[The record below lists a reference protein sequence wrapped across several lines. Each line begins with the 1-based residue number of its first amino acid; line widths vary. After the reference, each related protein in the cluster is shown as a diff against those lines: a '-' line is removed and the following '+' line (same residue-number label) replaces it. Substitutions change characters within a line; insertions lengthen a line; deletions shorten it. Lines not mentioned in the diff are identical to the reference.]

1 MSNTHHN
8 VLSLAVA
15 VAISSCII
23 NTEVLAARK
32 LQTKYAWLLDNGG
45 SEDTRSEV
53 MVQPTLGDDQ
63 QLVLKSFTTTYPYA
77 PSENDDYSRP
87 AIGISF
93 TEALYGIGN
102 EGVASVDQFET
113 GENDVAQKY
122 TKVLKVDGE
131 GIFRFTHNLAEEE
144 LVIEVRGGMTEQDSV
159 AFVREHLDIRPP
171 FEPLTKIA
179 TPMQLADLLEA
190 ASTRTGILGS
200 SDHYLALATIEVE
213 KVAVDG
219 RTFMRLIASGDQPP
233 ELHRLG
239 QSLFVNDEALLA
251 AAASAYIQVHIL
263 GEDIQQQALNEL
275 LANNKPVGYVEH
287 FGDNTQVYPVPA
299 GYPKLEITEAL
310 GEGIVFHGQMLN
322 PHDVAFVENLYKLWV
337 QSGGNNPAPA
347 VITMLRRYKIRSY
360 EFVIRNRQM
369 ALLEKFVARRN
380 AGVNKVQPTILSR
393 EDKLAARSLA
403 FYESLQQA
411 LALATPDKTY
421 GTEEFEFTL
430 EHIRI
435 ASLVITPTQMCNQLA
450 KQFDFKPVL
459 GNLLKNPH
467 FFQIIRKAIPI
478 IGDINEAQIDSGKD
492 QEFTSKVMIDMARQL
507 LELHNNLEQQRA
519 KKTKFKNLNRKLLR
533 VTAEELGIENW
544 ANLLPREQVRTIS
557 KKIQEIKRTLATTL
571 AATEQPDYEIIT
583 TKLEGLEDLFG
594 ITPDNENNLVARLQS
609 VQQHIRYK
617 TELDDEE
624 APQRL
629 DNMETE
635 LGLISDEEDAPEA
648 RQQAILKHLE
658 QQEAL
663 VKRHLQTTVTDAEKA
678 ATEESVGLK
687 SDASETNKQRI
698 NAPRNRQAEPGE
710 GDTAPRPAGMKESV
724 TGMKEFAAAVIANYV
739 LDDIA
744 FDNGHRAA
752 TFLTNIQDTLTP
764 YANVAGLSE
773 SDFIKII
780 HGTLM
785 QARAVTVARQL
796 LDYWIKPSAF
806 LLQAVTWYYSSYKPL
821 LAIHT
826 SRQAAGLSLSNIA
839 FLYLLDL
846 TNRGDYLHRML
857 TPFQHWLEGYG
868 VDLDRTG
875 QYAYH
880 RGIEQISEL
889 GGLAMPLGKAAS
901 SVILLKTGTTLFAR
915 QYNTNPQMY
924 RSISR
929 LVPEIVKSMG
939 SGQGVQ
945 IPLLQRVTP
954 QKVKTL
960 ASATAGLVL
969 GPVATVGTYAH
980 GLLSGFTYAQTFGFA
995 LASSLTFDFFM
1006 NDNKMLTQWLGGPLG
1021 RSLDRINR
1029 WTGVGE
1035 TTDEYVKRTTIA
1047 RPQSFDET
1055 DTDYANGVKANNTL
1069 YGWTRHENYLQFR
1082 ERRDRTMKLY
1092 EDGWEKYFRENLPKW
1107 SFSHAESIPYFYTL
1121 GAFYE

>member
-1 MSNTHHN
+1 MSNTRHN

-23 NTEVLAARK
+23 NTEALAARK

-45 SEDTRSEV
+45 SEDTRNEV

-63 QLVLKSFTTTYPYA
+63 QPVLKSFTTTYPYA

-87 AIGISF
+87 TIGISF

-122 TKVLKVDGE
+122 TKILKVDGE
-131 GIFRFTHNLAEEE
+131 GIFRFTHNLAEEK
-144 LVIEVRGGMTEQDSV
+144 LVIEVRGGMTEQGSV

-171 FEPLTKIA
+171 FEPLTKIT

-190 ASTRTGILGS
+190 ASTRAGILGS

-239 QSLFVNDEALLA
+239 QSLFINDEALLA

-263 GEDIQQQALNEL
+263 GEDLQQQALNEL
-275 LANNKPVGYVEH
+275 LAHNKPVGYVEH
-287 FGDNTQVYPVPA
+287 FEDNTQVYPVPA

-467 FFQIIRKAIPI
+467 FFQIIRKAIPV
-478 IGDINEAQIDSGKD
+478 IGDINEAQIDSEKD
-492 QEFTSKVMIDMARQL
+492 DEFTSKVMIDMDRQL
-507 LELHNNLEQQRA
+507 LELQNNLEQQRA
-519 KKTKFKNLNRKLLR
+519 KKTKFKK
-533 VTAEELGIENW
+533 
-544 ANLLPREQVRTIS
+544 
-557 KKIQEIKRTLATTL
+557 
-571 AATEQPDYEIIT
+571 
-583 TKLEGLEDLFG
+583 
-594 ITPDNENNLVARLQS
+594 
-609 VQQHIRYK
+609 
-617 TELDDEE
+617 
-624 APQRL
+624 
-629 DNMETE
+629 
-635 LGLISDEEDAPEA
+635 
-648 RQQAILKHLE
+648 
-658 QQEAL
+658 QEAL

-698 NAPRNRQAEPGE
+698 NAPRNRQAQPGG

-744 FDNGHRAA
+744 FDDGRRTA
-752 TFLTNIQDTLTP
+752 TFLTHVQDTLTP

-780 HGTLM
+780 HGTFM
-785 QARAVTVARQL
+785 QAHAAAVERQL

-821 LAIHT
+821 LATHT

-857 TPFQHWLEGYG
+857 TPFQHWLETYG

-915 QYNTNPQMY
+915 QYNANPQMY

-945 IPLLQRVTP
+945 IPLLHRVTP

-1029 WTGVGE
+1029 WTGAGE

-1055 DTDYANGVKANNTL
+1055 DTDYANGVKANNIL

-1121 GAFYE
+1121 GAIYE

>member
-1 MSNTHHN
+1 MSSTRQN

-23 NTEVLAARK
+23 NTEALAARK
-32 LQTKYAWLLDNGG
+32 LQTKSAWLLDNGG
-45 SEDTRSEV
+45 SQYTRSEV

-63 QLVLKSFTTTYPYA
+63 QPIPKSFTTTYPYA
-77 PSENDDYSRP
+77 PSENDDYSLP
-87 AIGISF
+87 TIGISF

-102 EGVASVDQFET
+102 DGVSSVDQYET

-144 LVIEVRGGMTEQDSV
+144 LVIEVRGGMTRQDSIE
-159 AFVREHLDIRPP
+159 FIRELLDLNPSL
-171 FEPLTKIA
+171 EPLTKIA
-179 TPMQLADLLEA
+179 TPLQLADMLEA
-190 ASTRTGILGS
+190 VSTRAGILGS

-263 GEDIQQQALNEL
+263 GEDLQQQALNEL
-275 LANNKPVGYVEH
+275 LALNKPVGYVVHVE
-287 FGDNTQVYPVPA
+287 DDTQVYPVPA
-299 GYPKLEITEAL
+299 GYPKLEITEAP
-310 GEGIVFHGQMLN
+310 GEEIVFHGQMTN

-337 QSGGNNPAPA
+337 QAGGNNPAPA
-347 VITMLRRYKIRSY
+347 VITELQSSKIKSY
-360 EFVIRNRQM
+360 EFVIRSRQM
-369 ALLEKFVARRN
+369 ALLEEFVARHD
-380 AGVNKVQPTILSR
+380 AGVNKVQPTMLAH

-403 FYESLQQA
+403 YYESLQQA
-411 LALATPDKTY
+411 LALAAPDEPY
-421 GTEEFEFTL
+421 GRSEFEFTL
-430 EHIRI
+430 EHIRV
-435 ASLVITPTQMCNQLA
+435 ASLVITPTRMYKQLA
-450 KQFDFKPVL
+450 KHFDFKPVL
-459 GNLLKNPH
+459 GNLLKNPQ
-467 FFQIIRKAIPI
+467 FFQNIRKVIPV

-492 QEFTSKVMIDMARQL
+492 EEFTSKVMIDMARQL

-519 KKTKFKNLNRKLLR
+519 KKTKLKNLNRELLR
-533 VTAEELGIENW
+533 VTAEELGIDNW
-544 ANLLPREQVRTIS
+544 ANLLPREQVRLIS
-557 KKIQEIKRTLATTL
+557 KKIQEIKRASATTL

-583 TKLEGLEDLFG
+583 AKLEGLEDLFG
-594 ITPDNENNLVARLQS
+594 ITADNENDLVARFQS
-609 VQQHIRYK
+609 VQQHIRHK
-617 TELDDEE
+617 MELDDGE

-629 DNMETE
+629 DNMESE
-635 LGLISDEEDAPEA
+635 LGLTSDEEAAPEA
-648 RQQAILKHLE
+648 RHKAILKHLE

-663 VKRHLQTTVTDAEKA
+663 VQRHLQITITDPEKA
-678 ATEESVGLK
+678 AAEESVGLK
-687 SDASETNKQRI
+687 SDVSDTNKQRI
-698 NAPRNRQAEPGE
+698 NALRNRQA
-710 GDTAPRPAGMKESV
+710 GMKASV
-724 TGMKEFAAAVIANYV
+724 TGMKEYAAAVIANYV

-744 FDNGHRAA
+744 FDNGRRTA
-752 TFLTNIQDTLTP
+752 TFLTHVQDTLTP

-780 HGTLM
+780 HGTLI
-785 QARAVTVARQL
+785 QAHAAAVERQL

-821 LAIHT
+821 LATHT
-826 SRQAAGLSLSNIA
+826 TLQAAELSLSNMS

-846 TNRGDYLHRML
+846 TNRADYLHRML
-857 TPFQHWLEGYG
+857 TPFQHWLERYG
-868 VDLDRTG
+868 IDLDRAS
-875 QYAYH
+875 QYACH
-880 RGIEQISEL
+880 SGIEQISEV

-901 SVILLKTGTTLFAR
+901 SVILLKTGSALFTR
-915 QYNTNPQMY
+915 QYNANPQRY

-929 LVPEIVKSMG
+929 MVPEIMKSMG

-945 IPLLQRVTP
+945 IPLLHRVTP
-954 QKVKTL
+954 QKVKIL

-1021 RSLDRINR
+1021 RSLDKINR
-1029 WTGVGE
+1029 WTGLGE
-1035 TTDEYVKRTTIA
+1035 TDDEYLKRTAIA

-1055 DTDYANGVKANNTL
+1055 DTDYANRVKANNTL

-1082 ERRDRTMKLY
+1082 ERRDRTMKLF
-1092 EDGWEKYFRENLPKW
+1092 ENGWEKYFRENLPKW